1 MAKYLDEK
9 GLSKLVAKTKEYA
22 DKSSAAVKKAVDG
35 YTINGKK
42 ISTNPV
48 IAKADVGL
56 ANVDNVK
63 QIPASE
69 KGTANGVA
77 TLGTDGK
84 LTAAQM
90 PAMKTV
96 NGESV
101 VGSGD
106 IKIDL
111 SLYKVVTDFPT
122 SNIDATKIY
131 LKLASSTAEKNVYAE
146 YIYTGDTT
154 AAYDA
159 SKWEK
164 LGEAQTSIIVDTALS
179 TTSTNPV
186 QNKIVNKAITD
197 VRNNLTTHTQNKQNP
212 HGVTKNQV
220 GLGNVTNEAQI
231 PLSQKG
237 ANNGVAALD
246 GDGHVKD
253 SHLWDA
259 SEGFHGLISADDW
272 KRLDDVYGVYD
283 SKTLGVKEGAIPTSA
298 YGVVEFGGITSG
310 ENVTLGGS
318 ATRGKIMFNAT
329 KKCFVEVVGSTQYG
343 AIEGSNMFGN
353 LSGGLVK
360 PTAGK
365 IYSMGTSLYMLD
377 AASGGLVLIN
387 DRIDET
393 YIETLF

>member
-9 GLSKLVAKTKEYA
+9 GLSRLVVKTKEYA
-22 DKSSAAVKKAVDG
+22 DNSSAAVKKAVDG

-56 ANVDNVK
+56 ANVDDVK

-69 KGTANGVA
+69 KGKANGVA

-90 PAMKTV
+90 PAMKTI

-164 LGEAQTSIIVDTALS
+164 LGEAQTSIIVDAAFS
-179 TTSTNPV
+179 TSSTNPV
-186 QNKIVNKAITD
+186 QNKVVTAKINTIQD
-197 VRNNLTTHTQNKQNP
+197 NLTAHTTNDKNP
-212 HGVTKNQV
+212 HGVTKVQV

-283 SKTLGVKEGAIPTSA
+283 SKTMMINEGAIPTSA
-298 YGVVEFGGITSG
+298 YGVVEFGGMTSG
-310 ENVTLGGS
+310 ETVSMAGS
-318 ATRGKIMFNAT
+318 STRGKIMFNTT
-329 KKCFVEVVGSTQYG
+329 KNCFVEVVGSTQYG
-343 AIEGSNMFGN
+343 AFGGSNKFGN
-353 LSGGLVK
+353 FSNGLVK

-377 AASGGLVLIN
+377 VASGGLVLIN

>member
-1 MAKYLDEK
+1 MAKYLDEN
-9 GLSKLVAKTKEYA
+9 GLSRLIVKTKEYA
-22 DKSSAAVKKAVDG
+22 DNSSAAVKTAVDG

-48 IAKADVGL
+48 LAKADVGL

-154 AAYDA
+154 AAYDE

-164 LGEAQTSIIVDTALS
+164 LGEAQTSITVDSAFSTSSTNPVQNKVVNSAIEGLKTSVSDVQSDLNSKVNTLQAKNTAQDTEIAKKLNASAYVVDAALS

-186 QNKIVNKAITD
+186 QNKVVNTALSGKLDRSSYVVDTALSASSANP
-197 VRNNLTTHTQNKQNP
+197 VQNKVVDSALKQKVNTTTFNTEMAKKLNNT
-212 HGVTKNQV
+212 TKASDTV
-220 GLGNVTNEAQI
+220 LGLVQT
-231 PLSQKG
+231 
-237 ANNGVAALD
+237 
-246 GDGHVKD
+246 GHVASDGELPLKV
-253 SHLWDA
+253 DA
-259 SEGFHGLISADDW
+259 DGKG
-272 KRLDDVYGVYD
+272 Y
-283 SKTLGVKEGAIPTSA
+283 
-298 YGVVEFGGITSG
+298 VVIES
-310 ENVTLGGS
+310 
-318 ATRGKIMFNAT
+318 M
-329 KKCFVEVVGSTQYG
+329 STED
-343 AIEGSNMFGN
+343 I
-353 LSGGLVK
+353 
-360 PTAGK
+360 
-365 IYSMGTSLYMLD
+365 D
-377 AASGGLVLIN
+377 A
-387 DRIDET
+387 
-393 YIETLF
+393 LFK

>member
-22 DKSSAAVKKAVDG
+22 DNSSAAVKKAVDG

-69 KGTANGVA
+69 KGKANGVA

-90 PAMKTV
+90 PAMKTI

-101 VGSGD
+101 VGSGN

-283 SKTLGVKEGAIPTSA
+283 SKTMMINEGSIPTSA
-298 YGVVEFGGITSG
+298 YGVVEFGGMTSG
-310 ENVTLGGS
+310 ETVTMAGS
-318 ATRGKIMFNAT
+318 STRGKIMFNTT
-329 KKCFVEVVGSTQYG
+329 KNCFVEVVGSTQYG
-343 AIEGSNMFGN
+343 AFGDSNKFGN
-353 LSGGLVK
+353 LSNGLIK

-377 AASGGLVLIN
+377 ATSGGLVLIN

-393 YIETLF
+393 YINTLF

>member
-9 GLSKLVAKTKEYA
+9 GLSRLVMKTKEYA
-22 DKSSAAVKKAVDG
+22 DHSSAAVKTAVDG

-69 KGTANGVA
+69 KGKANGVA
-77 TLGTDGK
+77 TLGTDSK

-90 PAMKTV
+90 PAMKTI

-101 VGSGD
+101 VGSGN

-164 LGEAQTSIIVDTALS
+164 LGEAQTSIIVDAAFS
-179 TTSTNPV
+179 TSSTNPV
-186 QNKIVNKAITD
+186 QNKVVTAKINTIQD
-197 VRNNLTTHTQNKQNP
+197 NLTAHTINNKNP
-212 HGVTKNQV
+212 HRVTKVQV

-283 SKTLGVKEGAIPTSA
+283 SKTMMVKEGAIPTSA
-298 YGVVEFGGITSG
+298 YGVVEFGGMTSG
-310 ENVTLGGS
+310 ENVTMSGS
-318 ATRGKIMFNAT
+318 TTQGKIMFNTT

-343 AIEGSNMFGN
+343 ALSGGNMYGT
-353 LSGGLVK
+353 LSGGLIK

-377 AASGGLVLIN
+377 ATSGGLVLIN
-387 DRIDET
+387 GRIDET
-393 YIETLF
+393 YIESLF

>member
-9 GLSKLVAKTKEYA
+9 GLSRLVVKTKEYA
-22 DKSSAAVKKAVDG
+22 DNSSAAVKTAVDG

-48 IAKADVGL
+48 ITKADVGL
-56 ANVDNVK
+56 TNVDNVK
-63 QIPASE
+63 HIPASQ

-122 SNIDATKIY
+122 SGIDATKIY

-283 SKTLGVKEGAIPTSA
+283 SKTMMVKEDAIPTSA
-298 YGVVEFGGITSG
+298 YGVVEFGGMTSG
-310 ENVTLGGS
+310 ENVTMSGS
-318 ATRGKIMFNAT
+318 TTQGKIMFNTT

-343 AIEGSNMFGN
+343 ALSGGNMYGT
-353 LSGGLVK
+353 LSGGLIK

-377 AASGGLVLIN
+377 ATSGGLVLIN

-393 YIETLF
+393 YIESLF

>member
-9 GLSKLVAKTKEYA
+9 GLSKLVFKTKEYA
-22 DKSSAAVKKAVDG
+22 DHSSAAVKTTVDG

-56 ANVDNVK
+56 TNVDNVK

-69 KGTANGVA
+69 RGKANGVA

-90 PAMKTV
+90 PAMKTI

-101 VGSGD
+101 VGSGN

-164 LGEAQTSIIVDTALS
+164 LGEAQTSIIVDAALS
-179 TTSTNPV
+179 TSSTNPV
-186 QNKIVNKAITD
+186 QNKIVNKAVTD

-212 HGVTKNQV
+212 HGVTKVQV

-231 PLSQKG
+231 PLSLRG

-283 SKTLGVKEGAIPTSA
+283 SKTMMVKEGAIPTSA

-310 ENVTLGGS
+310 EAITMGGS
-318 ATRGKIMFNAT
+318 ATRGKIMFNTT

-343 AIEGSNMFGN
+343 ALSDGNMYGT
-353 LSGGLVK
+353 LSGGLTK

-377 AASGGLVLIN
+377 ATSGGLVLIN
-387 DRIDET
+387 GRIDET
-393 YIETLF
+393 YIESLF

>member
-9 GLSKLVAKTKEYA
+9 GLSKLVFKTKEYA
-22 DKSSAAVKKAVDG
+22 DHSSAAVKTAVDG

-56 ANVDNVK
+56 ANVDDVK

-69 KGTANGVA
+69 KGKANGVA
-77 TLGTDGK
+77 TLGTDSK

-90 PAMKTV
+90 PAMKTI

-101 VGSGD
+101 VGSGN

-131 LKLASSTAEKNVYAE
+131 LMLTSSTADKNVYAE

-179 TTSTNPV
+179 TSSTNPV
-186 QNKIVNKAITD
+186 QNKIVTAHINTIKT
-197 VRNNLTTHTQNKQNP
+197 NLTTHINNKKNP
-212 HGVTKNQV
+212 HEVTKEQV
-220 GLGNVTNEAQI
+220 GLGNVTNVKQI
-231 PLSQKG
+231 PWTDRG

-246 GDGHVKD
+246 GDGHIKD

-283 SKTLGVKEGAIPTSA
+283 SKTMMVKEGAIPTSA
-298 YGVVEFGGITSG
+298 YGVVKFGGMTSG
-310 ENVTLGGS
+310 ETVNMGGS
-318 ATRGKIMFNAT
+318 VTQGKIMFNTT

-343 AIEGSNMFGN
+343 ALSGGNMYGT
-353 LSGGLVK
+353 LSGGLIK

-377 AASGGLVLIN
+377 ATSGGLVLIN
-387 DRIDET
+387 GRIDET
-393 YIETLF
+393 YIESLF

>member
-9 GLSKLVAKTKEYA
+9 GLSRLVEKTKEYA
-22 DKSSAAVKKAVDG
+22 DHSSAAVKTAVDG

-69 KGTANGVA
+69 KGKASGVA

-101 VGSGD
+101 VGSGN

-164 LGEAQTSIIVDTALS
+164 LGEAQTSIIVDAAFS
-179 TTSTNPV
+179 TSSTNPV
-186 QNKIVNKAITD
+186 QNKVVTAKINTIQD
-197 VRNNLTTHTQNKQNP
+197 NLTAHTNNKKNP
-212 HGVTKNQV
+212 HGVTKDQV

-259 SEGFHGLISADDW
+259 SEGFHGLLSADDW

-283 SKTLGVKEGAIPTSA
+283 SKTMMVKEGAIPTSA
-298 YGVVEFGGITSG
+298 YGVVEFGGMTSG
-310 ENVTLGGS
+310 ENVTMSGS
-318 ATRGKIMFNAT
+318 TTQGKIMFNTT
-329 KKCFVEVVGSTQYG
+329 KKCFVEVVGSTQYS
-343 AIEGSNMFGN
+343 AISGGNMFGN
-353 LSGGLVK
+353 LSGGLIK

-377 AASGGLVLIN
+377 ATSGGLVLIN
-387 DRIDET
+387 GRIDET
-393 YIETLF
+393 YIESLF

>member
-22 DKSSAAVKKAVDG
+22 DHSSAAVKTAVDG

-69 KGTANGVA
+69 KGKANGVA

-90 PAMKTV
+90 PAMKTI

-101 VGSGD
+101 VGSGN

-164 LGEAQTSIIVDTALS
+164 LGEAQTSIIVDAAFS
-179 TTSTNPV
+179 TSSTNPV
-186 QNKIVNKAITD
+186 QNKVVTAKINTIQ
-197 VRNNLTTHTQNKQNP
+197 NNLTAHTTNNKNP

-253 SHLWDA
+253 SHLWNA

-298 YGVVEFGGITSG
+298 YGVVEFGGMTYG
-310 ENVTLGGS
+310 EAITLGGA

-343 AIEGSNMFGN
+343 ALSGGNMYGT
-353 LSGGLVK
+353 LSGGLIK

-377 AASGGLVLIN
+377 ATSGGLVLIN
-387 DRIDET
+387 GRIDEN
-393 YIETLF
+393 YIESLF

>member
-22 DKSSAAVKKAVDG
+22 DNSSAAVKKAVDG

-63 QIPASE
+63 QIPASQ

-212 HGVTKNQV
+212 HGVTKDQV
-220 GLGNVTNEAQI
+220 GLGNVTNVKQI
-231 PLSQKG
+231 PWTDKG

-246 GDGHVKD
+246 ADGHVKD

>member
-9 GLSKLVAKTKEYA
+9 GLSRLVVKTKEYA
-22 DKSSAAVKKAVDG
+22 DHSSAAVKTAVDG

-69 KGTANGVA
+69 KGKANGVA
-77 TLGTDGK
+77 TLGTDSK

-90 PAMKTV
+90 PAMKTI

-101 VGSGD
+101 VGSGN
-106 IKIDL
+106 IKIEL

-164 LGEAQTSIIVDTALS
+164 LGEAQTSIIVDAAFS
-179 TTSTNPV
+179 TSSTNPV
-186 QNKIVNKAITD
+186 QNKVVTAKINTIQD
-197 VRNNLTTHTQNKQNP
+197 NLTAHTTNNKNP
-212 HGVTKNQV
+212 HGVTKVQV

-283 SKTLGVKEGAIPTSA
+283 SKTMMVKEGAIPTSA
-298 YGVVEFGGITSG
+298 YGVVEFGGMTSG
-310 ENVTLGGS
+310 ETVNMGGS
-318 ATRGKIMFNAT
+318 VTQGKIMFNTT

-343 AIEGSNMFGN
+343 ALSGGNMYGT
-353 LSGGLVK
+353 LSGGLIK

-377 AASGGLVLIN
+377 ATSGGLVLIN
-387 DRIDET
+387 GRIDES
-393 YIETLF
+393 YIESLF

>member
-22 DKSSAAVKKAVDG
+22 DNSSAAVKTAVDG
-35 YTINGKK
+35 YTVNGKK

-48 IAKADVGL
+48 ITKADVGL

-63 QIPASE
+63 LIPASE
-69 KGTANGVA
+69 RGTANGVA

-90 PAMKTV
+90 PAMKTI

-197 VRNNLTTHTQNKQNP
+197 VRNDLTTHTQNKQNP

-237 ANNGVAALD
+237 ANNGVAALNA
-246 GDGHVKD
+246 DGHVK
-253 SHLWDA
+253 SIHLWDA

-283 SKTLGVKEGAIPTSA
+283 SKTMLVKEAAIPTSA

-310 ENVTLGGS
+310 ENVTMEGS
-318 ATRGKIMFNAT
+318 VTRGKIMFNAT

-353 LSGGLVK
+353 LSGGLIK

-377 AASGGLVLIN
+377 ATSGGLVLIN

>member
-9 GLSKLVAKTKEYA
+9 GLSRLVEKTKEYA
-22 DKSSAAVKKAVDG
+22 DHSSAAVKTAVDG

-69 KGTANGVA
+69 KGKANGVA
-77 TLGTDGK
+77 TLGTDSK

-90 PAMKTV
+90 PAMKTI

-101 VGSGD
+101 VGSGN

-164 LGEAQTSIIVDTALS
+164 LGEAQTSIIVDAAFS
-179 TTSTNPV
+179 TSSTNPV
-186 QNKIVNKAITD
+186 QNKVVTAKINTIQD
-197 VRNNLTTHTQNKQNP
+197 NLTAHTTNNKNP
-212 HGVTKNQV
+212 HGVTKVQV

-283 SKTLGVKEGAIPTSA
+283 SKTMMVKEGAIPISA
-298 YGVVEFGGITSG
+298 YGVVEFGGMTSG
-310 ENVTLGGS
+310 ENVTMSGS
-318 ATRGKIMFNAT
+318 TTQGKIMFNTT

-343 AIEGSNMFGN
+343 ALSGGNMYGT
-353 LSGGLVK
+353 LSGGLIK

-377 AASGGLVLIN
+377 ATSGGLVLIN
-387 DRIDET
+387 GRIDET
-393 YIETLF
+393 YIESLF

>member
-9 GLSKLVAKTKEYA
+9 GLSKLVFKTKEYA
-22 DKSSAAVKKAVDG
+22 DHSSAAVKKAVDG

-69 KGTANGVA
+69 KGKANGVA
-77 TLGTDGK
+77 TLGTDSK

-90 PAMKTV
+90 PAMKTI

-164 LGEAQTSIIVDTALS
+164 LGEAQTSIIVDAAFS
-179 TTSTNPV
+179 TSSTNPV
-186 QNKIVNKAITD
+186 QNKVVTAKINTIQD
-197 VRNNLTTHTQNKQNP
+197 NLTAHTNNKKNP
-212 HGVTKNQV
+212 HGVTKDQV

-298 YGVVEFGGITSG
+298 YGVVEFGGMTSG
-310 ENVTLGGS
+310 ETVNMGGPV
-318 ATRGKIMFNAT
+318 TRGKIMFNTT

-343 AIEGSNMFGN
+343 ALSGGNMYGT
-353 LSGGLVK
+353 LSGGLIK

-377 AASGGLVLIN
+377 ATSGGLVLIN
-387 DRIDET
+387 GRIDET
-393 YIETLF
+393 YIESLF

>member
-9 GLSKLVAKTKEYA
+9 GLSKLVFKTKEYA
-22 DKSSAAVKKAVDG
+22 DHSSAAVKTAVDG

-69 KGTANGVA
+69 KGKANGVA
-77 TLGTDGK
+77 TLGTDSK

-90 PAMKTV
+90 PAMKTI

-197 VRNNLTTHTQNKQNP
+197 VRNDLTTHTQNKQNP

-283 SKTLGVKEGAIPTSA
+283 SKTMLVKEAAIPTSA

-310 ENVTLGGS
+310 ENVTMGGS

-353 LSGGLVK
+353 LSGGLIK

-387 DRIDET
+387 DRINET

>member
-63 QIPASE
+63 QIPESD
-69 KGTANGVA
+69 KGKANGVA
-77 TLGTDGK
+77 SLGTDGK

-90 PAMKTV
+90 PAMKTI

-212 HGVTKNQV
+212 HGVTKDQV
-220 GLGNVTNEAQI
+220 GLGNVTNVKQI
-231 PLSQKG
+231 PWTDKG
-237 ANNGVAALD
+237 ANDGVAALD

-353 LSGGLVK
+353 LSGGLIK

>member
-22 DKSSAAVKKAVDG
+22 DNSSAAVKKAVDG

-63 QIPASE
+63 QIPASQ

-212 HGVTKNQV
+212 HGVTKDQV
-220 GLGNVTNEAQI
+220 GLGNVTNVKQI
-231 PLSQKG
+231 PWTDKG

-246 GDGHVKD
+246 ADGHVKD

-283 SKTLGVKEGAIPTSA
+283 SKTLRVKEGAIPTSA

-318 ATRGKIMFNAT
+318 STRGKIMFNAT

-343 AIEGSNMFGN
+343 AIGGSNMFGN

>member
-22 DKSSAAVKKAVDG
+22 DNSSAAVKKAVDG

-63 QIPASE
+63 QIPASQ

-212 HGVTKNQV
+212 HGVTKDQV
-220 GLGNVTNEAQI
+220 GLGNVTNVKQI
-231 PLSQKG
+231 PWTDKG

-246 GDGHVKD
+246 ADGHVKD

-283 SKTLGVKEGAIPTSA
+283 SKTLGVKEVAIPTSA

>member
-1 MAKYLDEK
+1 MAKYLDEN
-9 GLSKLVAKTKEYA
+9 GLSRLVVKTKEYA
-22 DKSSAAVKKAVDG
+22 DNSSAAVKTAVDG

-131 LKLASSTAEKNVYAE
+131 LKLASSAAEKNVYAE

-154 AAYDA
+154 AAYDE

-164 LGEAQTSIIVDTALS
+164 LGEAQTSITVDSAFSTSSTNPVQNKVVNSAIEGLKTSVSDVQSDLNSKVNTLQAKNTAQDTEIAKKLNASAYVVDAALS

-186 QNKIVNKAITD
+186 QNKVVNTALSGKLDRSSYVVDTALSASSANP
-197 VRNNLTTHTQNKQNP
+197 VQNKVVDSALKQKVNTTTFNTEMAKKLNNT
-212 HGVTKNQV
+212 TKASDTV
-220 GLGNVTNEAQI
+220 LGLVQT
-231 PLSQKG
+231 
-237 ANNGVAALD
+237 
-246 GDGHVKD
+246 GHVASD
-253 SHLWDA
+253 GELPLNVDA
-259 SEGFHGLISADDW
+259 DGKGYVVIESM
-272 KRLDDVYGVYD
+272 
-283 SKTLGVKEGAIPTSA
+283 SKEDI
-298 YGVVEFGGITSG
+298 
-310 ENVTLGGS
+310 
-318 ATRGKIMFNAT
+318 
-329 KKCFVEVVGSTQYG
+329 
-343 AIEGSNMFGN
+343 
-353 LSGGLVK
+353 
-360 PTAGK
+360 
-365 IYSMGTSLYMLD
+365 D
-377 AASGGLVLIN
+377 A
-387 DRIDET
+387 
-393 YIETLF
+393 LFK

>member
-22 DKSSAAVKKAVDG
+22 DNSSAAVKTAVDG

-42 ISTNPV
+42 ISANPV

-69 KGTANGVA
+69 KGKANGVA
-77 TLGTDGK
+77 TLGTDSK

-90 PAMKTV
+90 PAMKTI

-283 SKTLGVKEGAIPTSA
+283 SKTMLVKEAAIPTSA

-310 ENVTLGGS
+310 ENVTMGGS

-353 LSGGLVK
+353 LSGGLIK

-393 YIETLF
+393 YINTLF

>member
-22 DKSSAAVKKAVDG
+22 DNSSAAVKKAVDG

-69 KGTANGVA
+69 RGKANGVA

-90 PAMKTV
+90 PAMKTI

-197 VRNNLTTHTQNKQNP
+197 VRNDLTTHTQNKQNP

-283 SKTLGVKEGAIPTSA
+283 SKTMLVKEAAIPTSA

-310 ENVTLGGS
+310 ENVTMGGS

-353 LSGGLVK
+353 LSGGLIK

-377 AASGGLVLIN
+377 ATSGGLVLIN

-393 YIETLF
+393 YIESLF

>member
-9 GLSKLVAKTKEYA
+9 GLSRLVVKTKEYA
-22 DKSSAAVKKAVDG
+22 DHSSAAVKTAVDG

-48 IAKADVGL
+48 IAKADVDL

-69 KGTANGVA
+69 KGKANGVA
-77 TLGTDGK
+77 TLGTDSK

-90 PAMKTV
+90 PAMKTI

-101 VGSGD
+101 VGSGN

-164 LGEAQTSIIVDTALS
+164 LGEAQTSIIVDAAFS
-179 TTSTNPV
+179 TSSTNPV
-186 QNKIVNKAITD
+186 QNKVVTAKINTIQD
-197 VRNNLTTHTQNKQNP
+197 NLTAHTTNNKNP
-212 HGVTKNQV
+212 HGVTKVQV

-283 SKTLGVKEGAIPTSA
+283 SKTMMVNEGAIPTSA
-298 YGVVEFGGITSG
+298 YGVVEFGGMTFG
-310 ENVTLGGS
+310 ENVTMLGS
-318 ATRGKIMFNAT
+318 ATQGKIMFNTT

-343 AIEGSNMFGN
+343 ALSGGNMYGT
-353 LSGGLVK
+353 LSGGLIK

-377 AASGGLVLIN
+377 ATSGGLVLIN
-387 DRIDET
+387 GRIDET
-393 YIETLF
+393 YIESLF